1 MSAVVGWAYRASS
14 KFVRLAVVVLVIGR
28 VAVAVHGHD
37 VGEHGAR
44 AVVLVRIDEQT
55 EALELVGVAKDRP
68 RLRAL
73 LGEPHGKAI
82 AVEVALA
89 VDLEFDND
97 LLA

>member
-1 MSAVVGWAYRASS
+1 MDSYRAPGDL
-14 KFVRLAVVVLVIGR
+14 VRLAVVVLVIGR
-28 VAVAVHGHD
+28 VAVTAHGHD
-37 VGEHGAR
+37 VGEHSTR
-44 AVVLVRIDEQT
+44 AVVLVRVDEEPET
-55 EALELVGVAKDRP
+55 LELVGVAKDRP